1 MGAATSS
8 RFEVHARTRASN
20 QYTAAA
26 VVALH
31 DGARLEDALGVFKRE
46 VYAFALRRD
55 YGGGGGGDDDDTDPK
70 CLYLYLGWWRLAR
83 AEVAPDRAWLR
94 LRFRSPALRDAWFAA
109 EERLGREPPRW
120 PQWGGGGGG
129 GGGAPPPAVA
139 PVWASV
145 RGGLHGGGT
154 HRGGRHVLR
163 AQWTMMILMMAT
175 FNIKQT
181 PHQISTCSDPA
192 GCRRAW
198 PVPRRRRRAR

>member
-109 EERLGREPPRW
+109 EERLGREPRRW
-120 PQWGGGGGG
+120 PLCGRQF
-129 GGGAPPPAVA
+129 GADFTEGEPTEAGDTCF
-139 PVWASV
+139 V
-145 RGGLHGGGT
+145 RN
-154 HRGGRHVLR
+154 GR
-163 AQWTMMILMMAT
+163 
-175 FNIKQT
+175 
-181 PHQISTCSDPA
+181 
-192 GCRRAW
+192 
-198 PVPRRRRRAR
+198 